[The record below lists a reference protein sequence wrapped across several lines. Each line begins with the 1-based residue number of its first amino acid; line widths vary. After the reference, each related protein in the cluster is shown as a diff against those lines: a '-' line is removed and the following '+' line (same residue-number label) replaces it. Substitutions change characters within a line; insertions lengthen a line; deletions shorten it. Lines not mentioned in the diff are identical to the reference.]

1 MRKQESI
8 LRRLIH
14 SQKISPEDAKKM
26 QIYLPRAQDVPIDY
40 LDYDPKDKQTGSGI
54 GNDSARYV
62 EVGEPDSILTKL
74 AAIRLHVNYG
84 DHSNPDEP
92 YSQRLDLN
100 SKHEILA

>member
-1 MRKQESI
+1 
-8 LRRLIH
+8 
-14 SQKISPEDAKKM
+14 M

-92 YSQRLDLN
+92 YSQCLDLN
-100 SKHEILA
+100 TKHEILAWYASAQKTTWYGLVWVSILSLTLC